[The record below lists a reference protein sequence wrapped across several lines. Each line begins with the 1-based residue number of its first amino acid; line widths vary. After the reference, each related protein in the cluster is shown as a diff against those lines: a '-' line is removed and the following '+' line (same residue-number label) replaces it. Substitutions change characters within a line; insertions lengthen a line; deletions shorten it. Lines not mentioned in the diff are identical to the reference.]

1 MGISTKQSTIPLIR
15 LAHPMAF
22 GLFLQEV
29 GTPIERLFRR
39 QGLPVYCDDPTAFV
53 PLRQAWALFDAA
65 ARLEDPML
73 GWHVGQFY
81 GNNKLNAGLL
91 KQLENA
97 PTLYQALKKL
107 VHLVSTE
114 ASHLQL
120 GIQERRDDVLFHT
133 HYSEMKDVPGYT
145 SSQAY
150 QLEVYLDLVRHYLG
164 ASWVPEEI
172 GIEYPTVPSVAEE
185 HFPGSRILTSQRVGY
200 ISIPRSYLH
209 TPARS
214 GGPVDGGEDSLV
226 LTRDFDHVD
235 TLRALLEAYLAD
247 GYPSA
252 RQAAS
257 LMGTSVRT
265 LARRLKASG
274 LTYRAV
280 IDEVRFNA
288 AKELLSDTSARISDV
303 ASSVGFDD
311 PAHFARMF
319 RRIGGLSPRDFR
331 RAAEG

>member
-1 MGISTKQSTIPLIR
+1 MGISTKTSTIPLIR

-39 QGLPVYCDDPTAFV
+39 LGLPVYCDDPSAFV
-53 PLRQAWALFDAA
+53 PLRQAWSLFDAA
-65 ARLEDPML
+65 ARLEDSAA
-73 GWHVGQFY
+73 GWHVGRFY
-81 GNNKLNAGLL
+81 WGNNLNAGLL
-91 KQLENA
+91 KKLENK
-97 PTLYQALKKL
+97 PTLYQALQKL
-107 VHLVSTE
+107 THLITTE

-120 GIQERRDDVLFHT
+120 GIQERRDDVLFYT
-133 HYSEMKDVPGYT
+133 HYSEMKDMPGYT
-145 SSQAY
+145 ASQAY
-150 QLEVYLDLVRHYLG
+150 QLEGYLELIRHYLG
-164 ASWVPEEI
+164 PSWVPEEI

-200 ISIPRSYLH
+200 ISIRRSCLH
-209 TPARS
+209 TAARS
-214 GGPVDGGEDSLV
+214 GMPDDVGEDSLV
-226 LTRDFDHVD
+226 RTRDLDYVD

-257 LMGTSVRT
+257 LMDTSVRT
-265 LARRLKASG
+265 LARKLDASG

-280 IDEVRFNA
+280 IDEMRFNA
-288 AKELLSDTSARISDV
+288 AKELLSDTSARITDV
-303 ASSVGFDD
+303 ATSVGFDD